1 VTDSVVAMYP
11 SPAGATERAAPG
23 SWSRLVAL
31 NRRCGRSPTPRADRG
46 RRLNAAAIAPID
58 RCYKPGRADQVT
70 LGGSPAVRASSGR
83 SRFFVGLRYRPE
95 FEVLGATARHFAAVP
110 TLDFACA

>member
-1 VTDSVVAMYP
+1 M
-11 SPAGATERAAPG
+11 
-23 SWSRLVAL
+23 
-31 NRRCGRSPTPRADRG
+31 
-46 RRLNAAAIAPID
+46 
-58 RCYKPGRADQVT
+58 
-70 LGGSPAVRASSGR
+70 RASSGR